1 LEIRSTG
8 IAGLDEI
15 LGGGIIPPS
24 TILIAGTAG
33 TGRTTLG
40 IQSLCAAAKQGESVL
55 YIPITYK
62 SCEAV
67 QEKLSRFVFFEE
79 SIEIHALDRG
89 MAERDPLSMLVDI
102 SNLAAKFNPDRVLID
117 TITPLGYSFPVAE
130 QRRFTYSLATAIAEW
145 DAIVYLTATMLRE
158 EIHRHVI
165 SDLVDG
171 IIYLWQEASRFK
183 TKRHIEILK
192 TSGLQYLEGEHMF
205 EITVNG
211 VTVYPMFKPA
221 VMPFAGKLGR
231 IKTSIPDFDSMLG
244 GGIVERSS
252 TLIGGSAGTG
262 KTTFGLHFIVEG
274 ARNGEPGVIVSFEET
289 PDELIQ
295 YAANFGWDLREL
307 EQKDLLRIIYAAPSE
322 IYPNKHTLE
331 IINAI
336 EQIGARRIVVDGISE
351 FDCAFENPVE
361 MREHI
366 LTLIRLF
373 KNKGLTSILTSETT
387 DITGDIRIS
396 DITVSFIMDTVI
408 ILRHVE
414 INSQMK
420 KAFLVLKM
428 RGSDHDKSLRE
439 YEITSQGIKLGKSFT
454 EYTGI
459 LTGSAKQKA
468 EVAYEPY
475 LAGFNVEMKCVMD
488 ALIDKKEATID
499 ELVELTGFEETK
511 LSEILSDLVGLGFVI
526 SSTCEGVEHYRIV
539 LTNVED

>member
-1 LEIRSTG
+1 MEIKSTG

-24 TILIAGTAG
+24 TILIVGTAG
-33 TGRTTLG
+33 TGRTILG

-62 SCEAV
+62 SSEAV
-67 QEKLSRFVFFEE
+67 REKLSRFVFFEE
-79 SIEIHALDRG
+79 TVQIHALDRG
-89 MAERDPLSMLVDI
+89 TAERDPLSLLVDI
-102 SNLAAKFNPDRVLID
+102 SNLAAKHNPDRVLID
-117 TITPLGYSFPVAE
+117 TVTPLGYSFPVAE
-130 QRRFTYSLATAIAEW
+130 QRRFTYSLATTIAEW
-145 DAIVYLTATMLRE
+145 NAIVYLTSTMLRE
-158 EIHRHVI
+158 EIHRYVI

-221 VMPFAGKLGR
+221 VMPFAGNLGR
-231 IKTSIPDFDSMLG
+231 IKTSIPDFDNMLG

-274 ARNGEPGVIVSFEET
+274 ARNGEPGIIVSFEET

-295 YAANFGWDLREL
+295 YAANFEWDLREF

-331 IINAI
+331 IKNMI
-336 EQIGARRIVVDGISE
+336 EQIGAKRIVVDGISE

-366 LTLIRLF
+366 LTLVRLF
-373 KNKGLTSILTSETT
+373 KNKGLTSILTSETS
-387 DITGDIRIS
+387 DITGDIKIS

-408 ILRHVE
+408 LLRHVE

-475 LAGFNVEMKCVMD
+475 LAGFNVDMRCVMD
-488 ALIDKKEATID
+488 ALIDKKKATID
-499 ELVELTGFEETK
+499 ELLEVTKFNETK
-511 LSEILSDLVGLGFVI
+511 LREIVSNLIGLGFVI
-526 SSTCEGVEHYRIV
+526 SSTFDGVEHYKIV
-539 LTNVED
+539 LTNVKE